1 MKGELNEKQLLFCK
15 YYVSKDFFGSG
26 VESYA
31 AAYGL
36 DLENQKDYNNA
47 KVAASKL
54 LTNSNILTRINDE
67 LDAAGLNDNFVDK
80 QLLFT
85 ITQNADLSSKVRAIQ
100 EYNKLKQ
107 RIIEKLETKN
117 DNKIIVEYVSQSPA
131 SETTHESGESQAGV

>member
-1 MKGELNEKQLLFCK
+1 MERELNEKQNLFCK
-15 YYVSKDFFGSG
+15 YYVSKEFFGSG

-36 DLENQKDYNNA
+36 DLTNQKDYNTA
-47 KVAASKL
+47 KTQASKH
-54 LTNSNILTRINDE
+54 LTNPNILLRINEE

-80 QLLFT
+80 QLLFA

-117 DNKIIVEYVSQSPA
+117 NI
-131 SETTHESGESQAGV
+131 

>member
-1 MKGELNEKQLLFCK
+1 MANELNEKQELFCK
-15 YYVSKDFFGSG
+15 NYVSKDFFGSG

-36 DLENQKDYNNA
+36 DLTNQKDYNNA

-54 LTNSNILTRINDE
+54 LTNSNILSRINEE

-80 QLLFT
+80 QLLFA

-117 DNKIIVEYVSQSPA
+117 NNKITVEYVSSAPGT
-131 SETTHESGESQAGV
+131 SHEPEKNKAGI